1 MNNWNGSTSDK
12 IKFFIL
18 VTTVVIIG
26 TFVFVK
32 ELSASE
38 YNEGVKNCLQHFG
51 YQWDAPVEE
60 RINNFDWNQ
69 ASVCTSAV
77 KRKIVA
83 EKYAELQDFLKHN
96 PRYRYPGQ
104 SNNRCWGKP
113 RENAFES
120 SYIKRTKNGFEAGV
134 NYKDT
139 IPAGCYETGSWDNRD
154 LSK

>member
-1 MNNWNGSTSDK
+1 MNGTWIEK
-12 IKFFIL
+12 IIFFIM
-18 VTTVVIIG
+18 VISAIAFG
-26 TFVFVK
+26 WFAFIK
-32 ELSASE
+32 EANASEYE

-69 ASVCTSAV
+69 ASVCTNAI

-139 IPAGCYETGSWDNRD
+139 LPAGCFETAPWDNRD
-154 LSK
+154 AKN